1 MKSNCEICSLV
12 EDIKILQK
20 QYVKGNYSDEAVKRE
35 LDLKGKRLEGIPLY
49 IEYMNY
55 LERVNEM
62 INLVKD
68 ELNAYFIDLLSIE
81 IKND

>member
-1 MKSNCEICSLV
+1 M
-12 EDIKILQK
+12 LQK
-20 QYVKGNYSDEAVKRE
+20 QYVKGNYSDEAVKLE
-35 LDLKGKRLEGIPLY
+35 LDLKEKRLEGIPLY

>member
-12 EDIKILQK
+12 EDIKMLQK
-20 QYVKGNYSDEAVKRE
+20 QYVKGNYSDEAVKLE
-35 LDLKGKRLEGIPLY
+35 LDLKEKRLEGIPLY